1 MKEFSLKRRYCLDAR
16 EVRTMLLEILI
27 LNELEPQEK
36 ILLLSINFMSISP
49 QM

>member
-1 MKEFSLKRRYCLDAR
+1 MKQFSFKRRYCLDVR
-16 EVRTMLLEILI
+16 EVRTMLLETLI

-36 ILLLSINFMSISP
+36 FLLSINYMSISP